1 MRIFTASLG
10 TETNTFSPIAT
21 GWSAFQELGIYHYG
35 EPLEPSFAA
44 SVIPLWLG
52 IGAKDGHEVV
62 HSLGAF
68 AAPAGR
74 TVRAVYE
81 SMRDEILHD
90 ATERGPF
97 DVALLSMHG
106 AMVADGYDDCEGDLL
121 TRLRVI
127 LGSKATI
134 GVELDLHCHMTR
146 TMLDAADI
154 IVTYK
159 EYPHTDIADQGREVY
174 RLALDAA
181 EGRTRPK
188 MGLYD
193 CRMVNA
199 YFTTAEPMRSFI
211 DGLKAREGRD
221 GVLSL
226 SIAHGFPWGDVAD
239 NGTRVLAIV
248 DGDQEKADRLAGE
261 LGRKL
266 WELRD
271 DISFRGLMIDEA
283 LDRALAVKSG
293 LVVIADTADNTGG
306 GAPGDSTFLLR
317 RVRERGIKD
326 VGIAPLWDPIAVQ
339 FCRDAGV
346 GATLDLR
353 VGGKCGPSSG
363 DPVDMTV
370 TVRGLSD
377 NLEQQMMGPVPLPV
391 GASAWVE
398 ADGVHVVLCS
408 LRVQGYSPEVFTGI
422 GLKLDRL
429 KIAVIK
435 STNHFRAGFDPVA
448 KHIFYVKG
456 PGAITGEFERIPY
469 QRRNLNYWPRVANP
483 FA

>member
-1 MRIFTASLG
+1 MRIFTTSLG

-44 SVIPLWLG
+44 SVMPLWLKM
-52 IGAKDGHEVV
+52 GAKDGHEVV
-62 HSLGAF
+62 HSIGAF

-81 SMRDEILHD
+81 SMRDEILRD
-90 ATERGPF
+90 ATEKGPF

-121 TRLRVI
+121 TRLRAT
-127 LGSKATI
+127 LGKATI

-146 TMLDAADI
+146 TMLNAADI

-159 EYPHTDIADQGREVY
+159 EYPHTDISDRGREVY

-181 EGRTRPK
+181 AGRTRPK

-193 CRMVNA
+193 CRMVNL
-199 YFTTAEPMRSFI
+199 YFTTAEPMCSFV
-211 DGLKAREGRD
+211 DALKAREGRD

-261 LGRKL
+261 LGQKL
-266 WELRD
+266 WKLRNE
-271 DISFRGLMIDEA
+271 ISFRGLMIDEA
-283 LDRALAVKSG
+283 LDRALTVKSG

-306 GAPGDSTFLLR
+306 GALGDSTFLLR

-346 GATLDLR
+346 DATLDLMR
-353 VGGKCGPSSG
+353 
-363 DPVDMTV
+363 
-370 TVRGLSD
+370 
-377 NLEQQMMGPVPLPV
+377 
-391 GASAWVE
+391 
-398 ADGVHVVLCS
+398 
-408 LRVQGYSPEVFTGI
+408 QG
-422 GLKLDRL
+422 
-429 KIAVIK
+429 
-435 STNHFRAGFDPVA
+435 
-448 KHIFYVKG
+448 
-456 PGAITGEFERIPY
+456 
-469 QRRNLNYWPRVANP
+469 
-483 FA
+483 